1 MADEINV
8 ENINEVVST
17 QSINTPINEVEA
29 TYIEQVKELTVAEIE
44 KKIKEAKNKFIEEEN
59 NLKQDLEDAKAKI
72 IQEEIKLSELW
83 VVHRSNAIVVLLF
96 VVALKV
102 FGVI

>member
-8 ENINEVVST
+8 ENIVEVAST
-17 QSINTPINEVEA
+17 QVVDVPVTEVEA

-44 KKIKEAKNKFIEEEN
+44 KNIKELKNKFIEEEN
-59 NLKQDLEDAKAKI
+59 NLKQDLEDAKTKI
-72 IQEEIKLSELW
+72 VQEEIKLSEFW
-83 VVHRSNAIVVLLF
+83 ITHRENVIVVLLS
-96 VVALKV
+96 VVALKL